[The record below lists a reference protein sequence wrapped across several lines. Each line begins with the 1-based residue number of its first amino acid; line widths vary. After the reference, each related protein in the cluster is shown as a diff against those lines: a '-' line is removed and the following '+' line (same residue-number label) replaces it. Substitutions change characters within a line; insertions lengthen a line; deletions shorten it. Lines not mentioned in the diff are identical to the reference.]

1 MPLTPRTDKVQK
13 INYVASALQSRDI
26 PKRILK
32 GLGLTLAASTTNAA
46 GGATITW
53 ESLCK
58 LISKLVLTLNGQDVM
73 INIPFWALY
82 LLNYYDFSHAP
93 NSVITQAAGA
103 GSSQRMPLYLPFEL
117 TRSISPEDTTF
128 DGRNLSSI
136 VLDAY
141 WNNSLGVNVTSIDS
155 AELDIQT
162 DEYLD
167 ATNKAV
173 IGGARHEYAFISYA
187 ITGIGVIPF
196 NIPTQ
201 GLNQYRRMFIMT
213 RDNTGA
219 ASDAIASNLAVKSG
233 AVYYENIA
241 AQDIKDNNSR
251 QYAMSP
257 LTGTYVYDFTRNG
270 KMTERL
276 DARALSEL
284 IFEVTSLVAA
294 GSIDVMFERAIYQ

>member
-1 MPLTPRTDKVQK
+1 MPLTPRTDKIQK

-26 PKRILK
+26 PKRILR

-46 GGATITW
+46 GVAITW

-58 LISKLVLTLNGQDVM
+58 LISKIVLTLNGQDVL

-82 LLNYYDFSHAP
+82 LLNYYDFSKAP
-93 NSVITQAAGA
+93 NAVISLTVAAGQV
-103 GSSQRMPLYLPFEL
+103 QRMPLYLPFEL
-117 TRSISPEDTTF
+117 TRSVSPEDTMF
-128 DGRNLSSI
+128 DGRQLSSI

-141 WNNSLGVNVTSIDS
+141 WNNSLGTNVTSIDS
-155 AELDIQT
+155 GELDIQT

-167 ATNKAV
+167 ATNKATV
-173 IGGARHEYAFISYA
+173 GGARHEYAFISYA
-187 ITGIGVIPF
+187 ITGIGVLPF
-196 NIPTQ
+196 NVPTQ

-219 ASDAIASNLAVKSG
+219 ASDAILSNLAIKSG
-233 AVYYENIA
+233 AVYFENIA
-241 AQDIKDNNSR
+241 AVDLKDTNNR
-251 QYAMSP
+251 QYAMTP
-257 LTGTYVYDFTRNG
+257 LTGAYVYDFTRNG

-276 DARALSEL
+276 DARTLSEL

-294 GSIDVMFERAIYQ
+294 GSVDVMFERVIYK